1 MTSHSRTKPEKI
13 YTMGDKTFTVGDI
26 LEKYK
31 ELHGTEIHRATIH
44 TRMSKGFTYDELLQ
58 KKSENTARAVI
69 NQRMGT
75 KIQLE
80 EERNERNNFF
90 KTFNKALR

>member
-1 MTSHSRTKPEKI
+1 MRTKPEKV
-13 YTMGDKTFTVGDI
+13 YKMGGKTFTVTDI
-26 LEKYK
+26 LNKYK
-31 ELHGTEIHRATIH
+31 ELHGTELHRATVH

-58 KKSENTARAVI
+58 KKSQNTSRAVI
-69 NQRMGT
+69 VQRMGT

>member
-13 YTMGDKTFTVGDI
+13 YTMGDKTFTVSDI

-58 KKSENTARAVI
+58 KKSNTTAKSVLYE
-69 NQRMGT
+69 RMGT

-80 EERNERNNFF
+80 KERNERNNFF
-90 KTFNKALR
+90 KSFNKALR